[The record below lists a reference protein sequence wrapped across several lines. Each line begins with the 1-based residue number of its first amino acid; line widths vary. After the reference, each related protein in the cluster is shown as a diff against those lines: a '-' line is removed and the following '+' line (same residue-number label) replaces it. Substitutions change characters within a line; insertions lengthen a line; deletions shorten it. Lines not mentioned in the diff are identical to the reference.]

1 MLRLLHITLHRGI
14 PFFQVLRLLQK
25 QNAQRMP
32 FSPSS
37 VSSSPQLSRNIG
49 ELGKKY
55 FTDHPTVS
63 TILVYSF
70 SEQLVFLL

>member
-14 PFFQVLRLLQK
+14 PFFQVSRLLQK

-37 VSSSPQLSRNIG
+37 VSSSPQISRNIG
-49 ELGKKY
+49 ELEKN
-55 FTDHPTVS
+55 
-63 TILVYSF
+63 ILQAIQ
-70 SEQLVFLL
+70 QLAQFWSIPFLNN

>member
-1 MLRLLHITLHRGI
+1 MLRLLHITLHREI

-49 ELGKKY
+49 ELGKNILQ
-55 FTDHPTVS
+55 
-63 TILVYSF
+63 TIQ
-70 SEQLVFLL
+70 QLAQFWSIPFLNN